1 MSEFEIRMLSLGK
14 EIDYAMISLG
24 HLATWPDQVW
34 SARQIAGQYHL
45 PVSQLMNVLKRL
57 HRRGVLQST
66 RGVRG
71 GYRLG
76 TSLDTITLFDL
87 TQMVG
92 RSTAAPCMCGEE
104 NHDDLGSRRAMHVP
118 MQALQYRVLRFLKEV
133 TLADLVVPG
142 RRIDVPREVL
152 DEQCSCR
159 RTRQR
164 KEEKSAE
171 IMLDLSGQE
180 LNTF

>member
-1 MSEFEIRMLSLGK
+1 MLSLGK
-14 EIDYAMISLG
+14 EIDYAMICLG
-24 HLATWPDQVW
+24 HLAVWPDQVW
-34 SARQIAGQYHL
+34 SARQIAGQHNL

-57 HRRGVLQST
+57 HRRGVLRST

-71 GYRLG
+71 GYQLG
-76 TSLDTITLFDL
+76 TSLDTISVFDL

-92 RSTAAPCMCGEE
+92 RAPAAPCTCGEE
-104 NHDDLGSRRAMHVP
+104 SHDDLGSRRAMHVP
-118 MQALQYRVLRFLKEV
+118 MQALQYRVIRFLKDV

-159 RTRQR
+159 RTRQLR
-164 KEEKSAE
+164 DMQPTE
-171 IMLDLSGQE
+171 IEFDLSKRE
-180 LNTF
+180 ANTF